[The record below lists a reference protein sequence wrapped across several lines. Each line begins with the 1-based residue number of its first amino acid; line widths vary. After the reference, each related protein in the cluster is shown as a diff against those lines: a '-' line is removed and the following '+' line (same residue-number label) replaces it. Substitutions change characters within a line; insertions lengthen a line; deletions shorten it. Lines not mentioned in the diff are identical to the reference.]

1 MKKFAI
7 IFSLVI
13 VLWMTFVWGHNSGF
27 QEGTR
32 IGDLKVQS
40 INALNALGS
49 YDGYASTAKDI
60 EAGNVAK
67 ALCTVQVSASAEVIQ
82 VKRCLES
89 PSCKAIVESEVQKI
103 APELLSGGTP
113 KLKIFKIGEKCVP

>member
-1 MKKFAI
+1 MKKFSI
-7 IFSLVI
+7 IISLVI

-89 PSCKAIVESEVQKI
+89 PNCKAIVESEVQKI

-113 KLKIFKIGEKCVP
+113 KLKFFKIGEKCVP

>member
-1 MKKFAI
+1 MKKFSI
-7 IFSLVI
+7 IISLVI

-67 ALCTVQVSASAEVIQ
+67 ALCTVQVSASARVFQIKQ
-82 VKRCLES
+82 CLES
-89 PSCKAIVESEVQKI
+89 SSCKAIVESKVQEI

>member
-1 MKKFAI
+1 MKKFSI
-7 IFSLVI
+7 IISLVI

-113 KLKIFKIGEKCVP
+113 KLKFFKIGEKCVP